1 MDKGGDRPGKVTEI
15 YAVSLASRLTER
27 DRKIALDCF
36 EHRVLT
42 TEQLR
47 RLHFNGTRT
56 ARARLGELYALR
68 VLDRFRP
75 PWQRGEGSTPYHW
88 VLDEAGAHIVAQALG
103 LERGELRWR
112 HATAI
117 AVAGSSKLQ
126 HQIEV
131 NEFFT
136 SLAKE
141 VPAAGGKLIEWRGD
155 GHAAKLLGGVV
166 TPDGYTHLS
175 LRDSGDVHLLLEL
188 DRATEDHKRLQSK
201 ARRYAK
207 ALPRSPLRDLDPLII
222 LAVPTAARAAG
233 AARAL
238 AQLPAPIT
246 PTVWTTHTG
255 PALEIVTEAF
265 RDGARPR
272 PPAD

>member
-1 MDKGGDRPGKVTEI
+1 MKGGDRPGKVTET

-75 PWQRGEGSTPYHW
+75 PWQRGEGSTPFHW

-103 LERGELRWR
+103 LERAELRWR

-136 SLAKE
+136 RLAKE
-141 VPAAGGKLIEWRGD
+141 VPAAGGKLVEWRGD
-155 GHAAKLLGGVV
+155 RHAAKLLGGLVR
-166 TPDGYTHLS
+166 PGSPSPAEARPLPGRREQ
-175 LRDSGDVHLLLEL
+175 LG
-188 DRATEDHKRLQSK
+188 RARPRTCSAQ
-201 ARRYAK
+201 ARTRG
-207 ALPRSPLRDLDPLII
+207 S
-222 LAVPTAARAAG
+222 
-233 AARAL
+233 RAL
-238 AQLPAPIT
+238 APPTDPPPRGARGPAP
-246 PTVWTTHTG
+246 PGRRCGQAANRGTG
-255 PALEIVTEAF
+255 GTA
-265 RDGARPR
+265 RDSR
-272 PPAD
+272 